1 MIRLLRFLLLSM
13 MLFPLLSCT
22 PGPPYEIKS
31 PCVSAES
38 LEISA
43 AKGNPCIRRLVNRD
57 II

>member
-1 MIRLLRFLLLSM
+1 M

-31 PCVSAES
+31 SCVSDEFH
-38 LEISA
+38 EISA
-43 AKGNPCIRRLVNRD
+43 AKGNPCIRRLVND